1 MIRVAVIDSGV
12 NRAHQHI
19 CARTDSVALWPDEPG
34 ATLDDR
40 LGHGT
45 AVMAAIQEK
54 APAAHYFA
62 VKLFESSLRSSST
75 RLLESLDW
83 VLKNDIDV
91 VNLSLGT
98 SEYYRAAELER
109 VTGNLSKRGTF
120 VVSAR
125 RSGDRLMMPGCFEN
139 VVGVELDWNLPRSRY
154 RVTNIGKQ
162 PFFWA
167 SGFPRT
173 LPGVSPARNLH
184 GISFAVANMTGF
196 VVRALQA
203 FPGARSLTTLS
214 GVLSNE
220 MSGVLSNEIEQWQE
234 SE

>member
-19 CARTDSVALWPDEPG
+19 CARTDAVALWPDEPG

-62 VKLFESSLRSSST
+62 LKLFESSLRSSST
-75 RLLESLDW
+75 RLLETLDW

-98 SEYYRAAELER
+98 SEYHRAAELQR
-109 VTGNLSKRGTF
+109 AVNDLSNRGAF

-125 RSGDRLMMPGCFEN
+125 RSGDRLMLPGCFEN

-154 RVTNIGKQ
+154 RVTDIGNQ

-173 LPGVSPARNLH
+173 LPGVPPARNLH

-196 VVRALQA
+196 VVRALQS
-203 FPGARSLTTLS
+203 FPDARSLPA
-214 GVLSNE
+214 LSNILRQE
-220 MSGVLSNEIEQWQE
+220 ME
-234 SE
+234 S